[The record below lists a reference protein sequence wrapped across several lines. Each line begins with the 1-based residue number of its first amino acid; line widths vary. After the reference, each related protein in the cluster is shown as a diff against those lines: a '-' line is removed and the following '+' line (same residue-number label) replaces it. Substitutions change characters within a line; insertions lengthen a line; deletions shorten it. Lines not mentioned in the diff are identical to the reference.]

1 MGSLEWSFSYTLV
14 NATALLITR
23 VPSTYFLSYITI
35 PELLY
40 KKRYFLTI
48 VCFII
53 FAYLISVASRIIIV
67 YVAEPFQFAHHIV
80 CFECPEQDSLREIFT
95 DLYKLFKVYFYENF
109 SIAFLFLTLKLLVMQ
124 NETQKKT
131 LSLEKDKVEN
141 ELKQLKAQLNPH
153 FLFNTL
159 NNIYS
164 LSLKNSPKTS
174 DSIGR
179 LSAILDY
186 ILYRGNSISVPIK
199 QEIELLK
206 DYIELEKLR
215 YSDRLVL
222 SFNTQIKSNVM
233 IAPLVL
239 ISLVENAFKHGAGSD
254 IGNPEIHISIEA
266 TEESFMF
273 EIVNTTG
280 YNKTNDKLEKIGLD
294 NISRQLNLL
303 YGSNHILTIKRMEN
317 QFSVKLEINL

>member
-1 MGSLEWSFSYTLV
+1 MGGVEWSFSYTLV
-14 NATALLITR
+14 NAIALLITR
-23 VPSTYFLSYITI
+23 IPSAYFLSYVTI
-35 PELLY
+35 PALLY
-40 KKRYFLTI
+40 TKRYFLTI
-48 VCFII
+48 IYFII
-53 FAYLISVASRIIIV
+53 FAYLICVASRIIIV
-67 YVAEPFQFAHHIV
+67 YGAEPFQFAHHIV
-80 CFECPEQDSLREIFT
+80 CFECPEQESIIEICT

-109 SIAFLFLTLKLLVMQ
+109 SIAFLFLALKLLVMQ
-124 NETQKKT
+124 NEMQKKT
-131 LSLEKDKVEN
+131 LSLEKDKVES

-159 NNIYS
+159 NNIYA

-186 ILYRGNSISVPIK
+186 ILYRSNSALVPLK

-215 YSDRLVL
+215 YNDRLIL
-222 SFNTQIKSNVM
+222 SFNTQIKSNAM
-233 IAPLVL
+233 IAPLIL

-254 IGNPEIHISIEA
+254 IGNPEIHISIA
-266 TEESFMF
+266 STDRSIMF
-273 EIVNTTG
+273 EIVNTTR
-280 YNKTNDKLEKIGLD
+280 YNKTNSNLEKIGLD
-294 NISRQLNLL
+294 NISRQLDLL

-317 QFSVKLEINL
+317 QFLVKLEINL